1 MLDSFQQSFDVIA
14 ANSPTLRE
22 VCYGLRYQV
31 YCVENPFEDP
41 GAFPDRLE
49 RDGFDAHAVNALMTD
64 RQTGDAIGC
73 CRVVLPFD
81 GGAARKLPMQ
91 TACRDPWITD
101 ADVWPPGRVGEI
113 SRFCI
118 AKAYRKGRM
127 IGEAK
132 LGLLRRALQ
141 LALDNRL
148 THVCCLLDPLLLRL
162 FERLGLDFGPQGQL
176 VDHHGL
182 RQPCVT
188 SIRRLFAGA
197 RRTRL
202 DVWQVVT
209 DNGELW
215 DTACALEAQ
224 IGATAST
231 LAPFRMPN
239 GLGLPQRPMP
249 PFREVGPRALV
260 AALT

>member
-41 GAFPDRLE
+41 TAFADGLE
-49 RDGFDAHAVNALMTD
+49 RDAFDTHAVNALMAD

-73 CRVVLPFD
+73 CRLVLPFD
-81 GGAARKLPMQ
+81 GHGPRPLPMQ
-91 TACRDPWITD
+91 GACHHPWITD
-101 ADVWPPGRVGEI
+101 AAIWPPGRVGEI

-132 LGLLRRALQ
+132 LGLLCRALQ

-162 FERLGLDFGPQGQL
+162 FERLGLCFGPQGPL
-176 VDHHGL
+176 VDHHGW

-188 SIRRLFAGA
+188 SIRALFAGA

-209 DNGELW
+209 ENGELW
-215 DTACALEAQ
+215 DAACALEAQ
-224 IGATAST
+224 IEAIEAAQAS
-231 LAPFRMPN
+231 FRVAN
-239 GLGLPQRPMP
+239 GLGPSQPPMT
-249 PFREVGPRALV
+249 PFRDTGPRAFA